1 MFNRQVFNRGK
12 FNRITVTQSTG
23 KEVFF
28 YGTVEIKLDI
38 EEKLSR
44 TRGYS
49 SNVDLKLSAEANLS
63 AVKSY
68 SAKVEM
74 NLSANGRLTR
84 TRPLDGQ
91 INLELSASGNL
102 TRLRNL
108 RGTVILQMQV
118 QADEFHIYRS
128 EFIDLPG
135 IAIMPGG
142 LLVIE
147 LKEMIVALNGNHSAI
162 KHLTRDSDFFLFLPG
177 VNELTYT
184 NTSQQGLADMRVQ
197 WHDAWK

>member
-1 MFNRQVFNRGK
+1 MFNRQALNRGK
-12 FNRITVTQSTG
+12 FNRTPATKSTG

-28 YGTVEIKLDI
+28 YGTVEMKLDAK
-38 EEKLSR
+38 EKLSR
-44 TRGYS
+44 TRGYN
-49 SNVDLKLSAEANLS
+49 SNVALKLSADANLS
-63 AVKSY
+63 AIKSY
-68 SAKVEM
+68 SAKVKM

-84 TRPLDGQ
+84 TRPLDGH
-91 INLELSASGNL
+91 IDLTLSVGGHL

-108 RGTVILQMQV
+108 SGAVVLQMQV
-118 QADEFHIYRS
+118 RADEFHIYRS
-128 EFIDLPG
+128 EFIDLQG
-135 IAIMPGG
+135 ITIMPGG

-147 LKEMIVALNGNHSAI
+147 LKEMIVSLNENHSAI
-162 KHLTRDSDFFLFLPG
+162 KHLTRESDFFLFMPG